1 MPKKTDF
8 RLSDEKIAEIE
19 AAIKTDKRAE
29 VRQRATA
36 IRLLH
41 LGHKAEEV
49 ALMLGVSKPSVYGWF
64 NRWQADGIEGLA
76 NRPKKPRKRK
86 ASEAYCQAL
95 EAALEQEPE
104 AFGYLFSIWT
114 TERLRDHLEVG
125 TGIRLSVNWL
135 NELIRQ
141 RGYVYRRPKH
151 DLTNLQDLTAKQ
163 QAAELLDELKKGRSK
178 TISGFSLWMK
188 RP

>member
-19 AAIKTDKRAE
+19 KAIKKDKRPE
-29 VRQRATA
+29 VRQRAMA
-36 IRLLH
+36 VRLLH
-41 LGHKAEEV
+41 LGHKAEEI
-49 ALMLGVSKPSVYGWF
+49 ASRLGVSKPSVYGWR
-64 NRWQADGIEGLA
+64 NRWLAEGIEGLA

-95 EAALEQEPE
+95 DAALEQEPE
-104 AFGYLFSIWT
+104 AFGYSFAIWT
-114 TERLRDHLEVG
+114 TERLRDHLEG
-125 TGIRLSVNWL
+125 QTGIRLSVNWL
-135 NELIRQ
+135 NEIIRQ

-163 QAAELLDELKKGRSK
+163 QAAELLEELKKGRSK
-178 TISGFSLWMK
+178 TISGFSLWTK
-188 RP
+188 QP

>member
-19 AAIKTDKRAE
+19 EAIKKDKRPE
-29 VRQRATA
+29 VRQRAMA
-36 IRLLH
+36 VRLLH
-41 LGHKAEEV
+41 LGHKAEEI
-49 ALMLGVSKPSVYGWF
+49 ASMLGVSKPSVYGWR
-64 NRWQADGIEGLA
+64 NRWLAEGIEGLA

-86 ASEAYCQAL
+86 ASEAYCQGL
-95 EAALEQEPE
+95 DAALEQEPE
-104 AFGYLFSIWT
+104 AFGYSFAIWT
-114 TERLRDHLEVG
+114 TERLRDHLEG
-125 TGIRLSVNWL
+125 QTGIRLSVNWL
-135 NELIRQ
+135 NEIIRQ

-163 QAAELLDELKKGRSK
+163 QAAELLEELKKGRSK
-178 TISGFSLWMK
+178 TISGFSLWTK

>member
-19 AAIKTDKRAE
+19 DAIKKDKRPE
-29 VRQRATA
+29 VRQKAMA
-36 IRLLH
+36 IQLLH
-41 LGHKAEEV
+41 LGHKAEEI
-49 ALMLGVSKPSVYGWF
+49 ASMLGVSKPSVYGWH
-64 NRWQADGIEGLA
+64 NRWQAEGIEGLA
-76 NRPKKPRKRK
+76 NRPKKPRRRK
-86 ASEAYCQAL
+86 ANEAYCQAL
-95 EAALEQEPE
+95 DAALEQEPE
-104 AFGYLFSIWT
+104 AFGYSFAIWT
-114 TERLRDHLEVG
+114 TERLRDHLESQ

-135 NELIRQ
+135 NEIIRQ

-163 QAAELLDELKKGRSK
+163 QAAELLEELKKGRSK
-178 TISGFSLWMK
+178 TISGFSLWTK